1 MFSFFTFTNIL
12 TAQWIKTNGPEVD
25 YIQSFAVIDSNLFL
39 GTIYAGAFLSTNNGT
54 SWTAIDSG
62 LTSKNVNS
70 LVVTGTNLFA
80 GTGGEEFDGNVFLT
94 TNNGISWTAVNSG
107 LPTNMIVFCLA
118 VSGTNLFS
126 GTNTG
131 VFLSTN
137 NGASWTAV
145 DSGFPRTQ
153 INAFAVSGTNLF
165 AATLSHGVFLSTNN
179 GTSWTAVNSGLTYT
193 DVVAFAVSGTNLFA
207 GTASHGVFLSTNNGT
222 SWTDI
227 NSGLINKHV
236 TSFAVDGTNLFV
248 GIQGSGVF
256 LSTNN
261 GTNWTAINSG
271 LTNLAVRSLTII
283 GPFLYAGTDVRP
295 ALWRRLLSDIKT
307 TVKESSTNRLPT
319 RLILSQNYPNPFNP
333 STTISFSLPS
343 KSFVILKILDI
354 LGREVSTLVNEEL
367 PAGNHS
373 WQWNATNTSSGI
385 YFYRLQTGLFTET
398 KKIILLR

>member
-94 TNNGISWTAVNSG
+94 TNNGISWTAVKSG

-137 NGASWTAV
+137 NGA
-145 DSGFPRTQ
+145 
-153 INAFAVSGTNLF
+153 
-165 AATLSHGVFLSTNN
+165 
-179 GTSWTAVNSGLTYT
+179 SWTAVNSGLTYT